1 MAPSAFWTHL
11 LGHRG
16 TLAPA
21 DELAKRGLKVEAAEA
36 GFRVTGRTFRFH
48 QALRQAGGEWLAE
61 EKAWRFA
68 DAEQLAALAAVLD
81 TPAAAGL
88 AENQAPWRPK
98 PGSEHRE
105 RTLDAFLERGAA
117 AFGDEELLELLLFFA
132 IPRGNTR
139 PLAQALLTAF
149 GDLSG
154 VLAAAPARL
163 ATVPGMAPEGD
174 EVKRMA
180 VLFGAVRA
188 VGLRAQ
194 TETFRRRALI
204 DSADELRRYLEG
216 SLADATIESF
226 HALFLDAGNRLIQ
239 DQCLATGTVDHTP
252 LYRRELAKR
261 ALELGA
267 VAVILVHN
275 HPSGDPTP
283 SAADVATTREAAEAL
298 AALDVTLYDHFVV
311 GKGRLVS
318 FREEGLL

>member
-1 MAPSAFWTHL
+1 MAPSAFWSHL

-16 TLAPA
+16 TLEPK
-21 DELAKRGLKVEAAEA
+21 DELAKRGLKVEADSA

-98 PGSEHRE
+98 PGSEHRA
-105 RTLDAFLERGAA
+105 RTLEAFLARGAG

-139 PLAQALLTAF
+139 PLAQALLQSC

-154 VLAAAPARL
+154 VLAAEAAHL
-163 ATVPGMAPEGD
+163 ATVAGFPAED
-174 EVKRMA
+174 DA
-180 VLFGAVRA
+180 VARTAALFGAVRA
-188 VGLRAQ
+188 IGLRAQ
-194 TETFRRRALI
+194 AETFKRRPLI
-204 DSADELRRYLEG
+204 DSADELHRYLQA
-216 SLADATIESF
+216 SLADARVESF
-226 HALFLDAGNRLIQ
+226 HALFLDAGNRLLQ

-283 SAADVATTREAAEAL
+283 SAADIATTREAVEAL

-318 FREEGLL
+318 FREEG